1 MRKLFLQTAAKVNL
15 YLNVLGK
22 RDDGYHEIESIMQSV
37 TLYDK
42 LILRKLKGGINVWC
56 DDPDV
61 PSGKENLCYRAAELF
76 LKRLK
81 IKQGVEIEIHKVIP
95 TRAGLGGGSAD
106 AAATLQGMSRLFGV
120 DVPYQELLKW
130 AEELGSD
137 VPFCLKGGT
146 SLVRGK
152 GENILSLP
160 PIKKGWF
167 VLVNPKIPIST
178 SWIYKK
184 IRVGLTK
191 KRLNVNLLTEFLKR
205 QDLCGI
211 NAFLYNKLEE
221 VAFEEFPLMRKIKED
236 MLKLGAYGALM
247 TGSGSTIFGVTEKR
261 EEAENILNKLQKRGK
276 VYLVQPIDKSF
287 KEA

>member
-1 MRKLFLQTAAKVNL
+1 LRKLFLQTAAKVNL

-81 IKQGVEIEIHKVIP
+81 IKQGVEIEIHKIIP

-106 AAATLQGMSRLFGV
+106 AAATLQGMSKLFEV
-120 DVPYQELLKW
+120 RVSYSNFLKW
-130 AEELGSD
+130 AEKLGAD

-146 SLVRGK
+146 ALVKGK
-152 GENILSLP
+152 GENVLPLP
-160 PIKKGWF
+160 PLREGWL
-167 VLVNPKIPIST
+167 VLVDPKIPILT

-184 IRVGLTK
+184 LKVGLTK
-191 KRLNVNLLTEFLKR
+191 KRLNVKLLTESLKR
-205 QDLCGI
+205 QGLCGI

-221 VAFEEFPLMRKIKED
+221 VVFEEFPLMRKIKEE
-236 MLKLGAYGALM
+236 MLRAGACGALM
-247 TGSGSTIFGVTEKR
+247 TGSGSTIFAVTEGK
-261 EEAENILNKLQKRGK
+261 EEAENILSKLERRGK
-276 VYLVQPIDKSF
+276 VYLVQPMDKSL
-287 KEA
+287 KED

>member
-1 MRKLFLQTAAKVNL
+1 LRKLFLQTAAKVNL

-81 IKQGVEIEIHKVIP
+81 IKQGVEIEIHKP

-106 AAATLQGMSRLFGV
+106 AAATLQGMSKLFEV
-120 DVPYQELLKW
+120 RVSYSNFLKW
-130 AEELGSD
+130 AEKLGAD

-146 SLVRGK
+146 ALVKGK
-152 GENILSLP
+152 GENVLPLP
-160 PIKKGWF
+160 PLREGWL
-167 VLVNPKIPIST
+167 VLVDPKIPILT

-184 IRVGLTK
+184 LKVGLTK
-191 KRLNVNLLTEFLKR
+191 KRLNVKLLTESLKR
-205 QDLCGI
+205 QGLCGI

-221 VAFEEFPLMRKIKED
+221 VVFEEFPLMRKIKEE
-236 MLKLGAYGALM
+236 MLRAGACGALM
-247 TGSGSTIFGVTEKR
+247 TGSGSTIFAVTEGK
-261 EEAENILNKLQKRGK
+261 EEAENILSKLERRGK
-276 VYLVQPIDKSF
+276 VYLVQPMDKSL
-287 KEA
+287 KED